1 MRILSITAGPAGM
14 YCGSCIRDNALAREM
29 IAQGHD
35 VTLLPLY
42 TPTRP
47 DEENVSAPRIFF
59 GGISV
64 YLEQFAPLFRYT
76 PRWLDKLW
84 DSAFAL
90 RLAARGS
97 VSNQA
102 EDLAALTISMLR
114 GDHGYQ
120 RKEFGKLLDW
130 LRTQPKPD
138 VVCLSYTLLL
148 GLARPLK
155 EALKCPV
162 VCAMQGEDL
171 FLDGLGAAKSQALA
185 LIREQARNV
194 DALIAV
200 SEYYGEYMAGYLGL
214 PAEKIHVAPL
224 GISLD
229 GYPERRGN
237 PDSRTTPNEKF
248 TVGYFARVAHEK
260 GLHLLAEAYRILRRE
275 RGLPESRLLVAGYL
289 GPESREYLAG
299 IDKHMSEAGLSAEFQ
314 YQGEL
319 TREDKLRFLPQLDV
333 FSTPAIYHE
342 PKGLSVLE
350 AMASGVPVVLPRHG
364 AFPEMIRKTGGGLL
378 CDPENA
384 ASVADAI
391 HSIYRDPALGRR
403 LGDAGAAGVR
413 EHYSV
418 ARSAANT
425 VEVFQKCVSHS
436 YSF

>member
-29 IAQGHD
+29 IAECHD

-47 DEENVSAPRIFF
+47 DEENVSAKRIFF

-64 YLEQFAPLFRYT
+64 YLEQFLPLFRFT

-84 DSAFAL
+84 DSTFAL
-90 RLAARGS
+90 KLAARGS

-114 GDHGYQ
+114 GEHGHQ
-120 RKEFGKLLDW
+120 QKEFGKLLDW
-130 LRTQPKPD
+130 LRTQPAYD
-138 VVCLSYTLLL
+138 VVCLSYTLLI
-148 GLARPLK
+148 GMAGPLK
-155 EALKCPV
+155 EALQCPV

-171 FLDGLGAAKSQALA
+171 FLDGLGAAKNEAIA
-185 LIREQARNV
+185 LIREQARYV
-194 DALIAV
+194 DAFIAV
-200 SEYYGEYMAGYLGL
+200 SEYYGQYMAGYLGIA
-214 PAEKIHVAPL
+214 AEKIHVAPL

-229 GYPERRGN
+229 GYPAR
-237 PDSRTTPNEKF
+237 RTTSNEKF

-275 RGLPESRLLVAGYL
+275 HGLPQSRLLAAGYL
-289 GPESREYLAG
+289 GPESRAYLAG
-299 IDKHMSEAGLSAEFQ
+299 IEKQMTDVGLGGEFQ
-314 YQGEL
+314 YQGEV
-319 TREDKLRFLPQLDV
+319 TREEKLRFLSQLDV

-364 AFPEMIRKTGGGLL
+364 AFPEIIRKTGGGLL
-378 CDPENA
+378 CDPE
-384 ASVADAI
+384 DARSLANEI
-391 HSIYRDPALGRR
+391 HSIYRDRAMGRQLGA
-403 LGDAGAAGVR
+403 AGAAGVR
-413 EHYSV
+413 EYYSV
-418 ARSAANT
+418 AHSAAST

>member
-1 MRILSITAGPAGM
+1 M

-29 IAQGHD
+29 IAEGHD

-47 DEENVSAPRIFF
+47 DEENVSVKRIFF

-64 YLEQFAPLFRYT
+64 YLEQFLPLFRFT

-114 GDHGYQ
+114 GQHGHQ
-120 RKEFGKLLDW
+120 QKEFGKLLDW
-130 LRTQPKPD
+130 LHTQPAYD
-138 VVCLSYTLLL
+138 VVCLSYTLLI
-148 GLARPLK
+148 GLAGPLK

-171 FLDGLGAAKSQALA
+171 FLDGLGPAKNDAIA
-185 LIREQARNV
+185 LIREQAQYV
-194 DALIAV
+194 DAFIAV
-200 SEYYGEYMAGYLGL
+200 SEYYGQYMAGYLGI
-214 PAEKIHVAPL
+214 PADKTHVAPL

-229 GYPERRGN
+229 GYPERRTAR
-237 PDSRTTPNEKF
+237 SETF
-248 TVGYFARVAHEK
+248 TVGYFARVAREK

-289 GPESREYLAG
+289 GPESRAYLAG
-299 IDKHMSEAGLSAEFQ
+299 IEKQMNDAGLGGEFQ
-314 YQGEL
+314 YQGEV
-319 TREDKLRFLPQLDV
+319 TREEKLRFLSKLDI

-350 AMASGVPVVLPRHG
+350 AMASSVPVVLPRHG
-364 AFPEMIRKTGGGLL
+364 AYPEMIRKTGGGLL

-384 ASVADAI
+384 RSLANEI
-391 HSIYRDPALGRR
+391 HSIYCDPALGRQ
-403 LGDAGAAGVR
+403 LGEAGAAGVR
-413 EHYSV
+413 QHYSV
-418 ARSAANT
+418 ARSAAHT
-425 VEVFQKCVSHS
+425 LEVFHKCVSHS